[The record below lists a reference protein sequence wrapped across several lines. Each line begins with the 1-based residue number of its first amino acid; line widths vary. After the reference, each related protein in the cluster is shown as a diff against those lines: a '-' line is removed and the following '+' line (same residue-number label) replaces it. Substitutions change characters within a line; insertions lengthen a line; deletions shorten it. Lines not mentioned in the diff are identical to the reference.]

1 MNFGLQEFEVVKLK
15 IAFAIFLT
23 LCYRTTA
30 ASGLTQVLGY
40 RRKIIE
46 NIELLVKSMNGLQV
60 ELSGFRSEMK
70 EFKKAV
76 EKRMDCLDNR
86 STACQF
92 NPNVCATARRL
103 EEHIK
108 ADNGKAGK
116 TMAVIAC
123 VISCFNVG
131 LTLITMIIKGL

>member
-1 MNFGLQEFEVVKLK
+1 MEEKKKESETRSL
-15 IAFAIFLT
+15 
-23 LCYRTTA
+23 
-30 ASGLTQVLGY
+30 
-40 RRKIIE
+40 IE
-46 NIELLVKSMNGLQV
+46 SINGLKV
-60 ELSGFRSEMK
+60 ELSGFRSEIK
-70 EFKKAV
+70 EFKKTV
-76 EKRMDCLDNR
+76 EKKIDSLDSR

-108 ADNGKAGK
+108 SDNGKAGK

-131 LTLITMIIKGL
+131 ITLITLVIKGL

>member
-1 MNFGLQEFEVVKLK
+1 MYEEVKLK

-23 LCYRTTA
+23 VCYRTSA
-30 ASGLTQVLGY
+30 ASGLTQEE
-40 RRKIIE
+40 IIE

-60 ELSGFRSEMK
+60 ELSGFRAEMK
-70 EFKKAV
+70 EFKTAV

-108 ADNGKAGK
+108 ADNGKAGRN
-116 TMAVIAC
+116 MAVIAC
-123 VISCFNVG
+123 VISCFNVAVTVI
-131 LTLITMIIKGL
+131 TLIVKGM

>member
-1 MNFGLQEFEVVKLK
+1 MYEEVKLK

-23 LCYRTTA
+23 LCYRTSA
-30 ASGLTQVLGY
+30 ASGLTQEE
-40 RRKIIE
+40 IIE
-46 NIELLVKSMNGLQV
+46 DIELLVKSMNGLQV

-76 EKRMDCLDNR
+76 EKRMDCLDSR

-108 ADNGKAGK
+108 ADNGKAGRN
-116 TMAVIAC
+116 MAVIAC
-123 VISCFNVG
+123 VISCFNVTVTVI
-131 LTLITMIIKGL
+131 TLIVRGL

>member
-1 MNFGLQEFEVVKLK
+1 MYEEVKLK

-23 LCYRTTA
+23 LCYRTPA
-30 ASGLTQVLGY
+30 ASGLTQEE
-40 RRKIIE
+40 IIE

-60 ELSGFRSEMK
+60 ELSGFRAEMK
-70 EFKKAV
+70 EFKTAV

-108 ADNGKAGK
+108 ADNGKAGRN
-116 TMAVIAC
+116 MAVIAC
-123 VISCFNVG
+123 VISCFNVAVTII
-131 LTLITMIIKGL
+131 TLIVKGI

>member
-1 MNFGLQEFEVVKLK
+1 MNSLLDTKKKLRSLRRFGLLVYDVV
-15 IAFAIFLT
+15 
-23 LCYRTTA
+23 
-30 ASGLTQVLGY
+30 
-40 RRKIIE
+40 RRMIIE

-76 EKRMDCLDNR
+76 EKRMDCLDSR

-108 ADNGKAGK
+108 ADSGKAGRN
-116 TMAVIAC
+116 MALIAC
-123 VISCFNVG
+123 VISCFNVAVTVI
-131 LTLITMIIKGL
+131 TLIVRGL

>member
-1 MNFGLQEFEVVKLK
+1 MKKNKEVRLK
-15 IAFAIFLT
+15 NAGAFFLT
-23 LCYRTTA
+23 PCYRTPA
-30 ASGLTQVLGY
+30 ASGLTQEE
-40 RRKIIE
+40 IIE

-60 ELSGFRSEMK
+60 ELSGFRAEMK
-70 EFKKAV
+70 EFKTAV

-108 ADNGKAGK
+108 ADNGKAGRN
-116 TMAVIAC
+116 MAVIAC
-123 VISCFNVG
+123 VISCFNVAVTVI
-131 LTLITMIIKGL
+131 TLIVRGL

>member
-1 MNFGLQEFEVVKLK
+1 
-15 IAFAIFLT
+15 
-23 LCYRTTA
+23 
-30 ASGLTQVLGY
+30 
-40 RRKIIE
+40 
-46 NIELLVKSMNGLQV
+46 MNGLQV

-76 EKRMDCLDNR
+76 EKRMDCLDSR

-108 ADNGKAGK
+108 SDNSKAGRN
-116 TMAVIAC
+116 MALIAC
-123 VISCFNVG
+123 VISCFNVAVTVI
-131 LTLITMIIKGL
+131 TLIVRGL

>member
-1 MNFGLQEFEVVKLK
+1 MYEEVKLK

-23 LCYRTTA
+23 LCYRTPA
-30 ASGLTQVLGY
+30 ASGLTQEE
-40 RRKIIE
+40 IIE

-60 ELSGFRSEMK
+60 ELSGFRAEMK
-70 EFKKAV
+70 EFKTAV

-108 ADNGKAGK
+108 ADNGKAGRN
-116 TMAVIAC
+116 MAVIAC
-123 VISCFNVG
+123 VISCFNVTVTII
-131 LTLITMIIKGL
+131 TLIVKGM

>member
-1 MNFGLQEFEVVKLK
+1 MND
-15 IAFAIFLT
+15 
-23 LCYRTTA
+23 
-30 ASGLTQVLGY
+30 
-40 RRKIIE
+40 
-46 NIELLVKSMNGLQV
+46 LQV

-76 EKRMDCLDNR
+76 EKRMDSLDNR

-108 ADNGKAGK
+108 SDAGKAGK

-123 VISCFNVG
+123 AISCFNVAV
-131 LTLITMIIKGL
+131 TLITLILRGVKS

>member
-1 MNFGLQEFEVVKLK
+1 M
-15 IAFAIFLT
+15 
-23 LCYRTTA
+23 
-30 ASGLTQVLGY
+30 LGF
-40 RRKIIE
+40 RRCNIE
-46 NIELLVKSMNGLQV
+46 NVELLVKSMNDLKV

-76 EKRMDCLDNR
+76 EKRVDSLDTR

-108 ADNGKAGK
+108 TDNGKAGRN
-116 TMAVIAC
+116 MAVIAC
-123 VISCFNVG
+123 VISCFNVAVTVI
-131 LTLITMIIKGL
+131 TLIVRSL

>member
-1 MNFGLQEFEVVKLK
+1 MGDAGIDYRVKPDNDTIGLGDD
-15 IAFAIFLT
+15 I
-23 LCYRTTA
+23 CGRCD
-30 ASGLTQVLGY
+30 
-40 RRKIIE
+40 IE
-46 NIELLVKSMNGLQV
+46 DVELLVKSMNGLQV

-108 ADNGKAGK
+108 SDNGKAGRN
-116 TMAVIAC
+116 MAVIAC

-131 LTLITMIIKGL
+131 LTLITLIIKGL